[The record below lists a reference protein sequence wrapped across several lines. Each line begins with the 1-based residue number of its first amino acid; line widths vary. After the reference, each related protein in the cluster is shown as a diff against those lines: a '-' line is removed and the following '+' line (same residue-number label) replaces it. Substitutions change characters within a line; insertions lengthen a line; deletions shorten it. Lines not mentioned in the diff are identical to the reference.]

1 MPSILFWN
9 YEQAK
14 AIHSDHPRLI
24 ITGDYGTGKTIVLEA
39 KLRALLAEGF
49 KCMFISCLLPTAD
62 GVTPIYEVL
71 MRERLHGMGGN
82 CKFLSA
88 QEICRAMGDE
98 VSENIFYSVLVDFIE
113 NLTEEFVIF
122 FDEFGDGFASEED
135 SNSDLLSGVA
145 ESLAQSDT
153 KQLIISQHPRCN
165 ISLEIQKYEYIKLCY
180 IMRNTASIFD
190 YDRLLLQTKT
200 LALATT
206 VCGIPPVFIPNNG
219 DDFYQRAV
227 NEVSTTS
234 KKFVCLLLDD
244 DDDVRYRCCYEMLK
258 NELDKKGIESFEYL
272 KDEDKEMMKSFM
284 RSTKGCLITRYKH
297 VRGTESTT
305 LLYFTKDMNTERVD
319 NCSKM
324 LRGTTNLVVAQLA
337 KGTPLKVEDFSLGGS
352 LYFFVQGSYAD
363 HSVYKSV
370 ADIMVK
376 IEVDDFLILRT
387 DNSSVTRIGAVMLL
401 TELQRREFDTHNN
414 AFLPSNNFKILEG
427 LDNIQIE
434 KILVNGGT
442 LITVHWETNED
453 YNDIQQIQCR
463 VLKAKSDFI
472 RSKRLRILD
481 II

>member
-1 MPSILFWN
+1 M
-9 YEQAK
+9 
-14 AIHSDHPRLI
+14 
-24 ITGDYGTGKTIVLEA
+24 
-39 KLRALLAEGF
+39 
-49 KCMFISCLLPTAD
+49 D
-62 GVTPIYEVL
+62 G
-71 MRERLHGMGGN
+71 
-82 CKFLSA
+82 
-88 QEICRAMGDE
+88 
-98 VSENIFYSVLVDFIE
+98 
-113 NLTEEFVIF
+113 
-122 FDEFGDGFASEED
+122 
-135 SNSDLLSGVA
+135 
-145 ESLAQSDT
+145 
-153 KQLIISQHPRCN
+153 
-165 ISLEIQKYEYIKLCY
+165 
-180 IMRNTASIFD
+180 
-190 YDRLLLQTKT
+190 
-200 LALATT
+200 
-206 VCGIPPVFIPNNG
+206 
-219 DDFYQRAV
+219 
-227 NEVSTTS
+227 VSTTS
-234 KKFVCLLLDD
+234 QRFVCLLLDD

-272 KDEDKEMMKSFM
+272 TDEDKEMMKSFM

-414 AFLPSNNFKILEG
+414 AFLPSNNFKIMEG